1 MKRLL
6 ERLSTHC
13 ELISKAVADDSRP
26 FFPVRKAF
34 CVSRSVFFLFYFFL
48 LFFYSFNANCGQSWG
63 PWFLF
68 FDQFDGFVLFSLI
81 FWGAIFLSSSFYLT
95 LNMAVIQWVNFE
107 EKNKTSLHDIFF
119 SERQFLASLSVFVTA
134 PYIFI

>member
-1 MKRLL
+1 MNSFL
-6 ERLSTHC
+6 RLSPMI
-13 ELISKAVADDSRP
+13 LGL
-26 FFPVRKAF
+26 FFPFGKLFASLGRSFFSFIFFF
-34 CVSRSVFFLFYFFL
+34 C
-48 LFFYSFNANCGQSWG
+48 FFYSFNANCGQSWG

-95 LNMAVIQWVNFE
+95 LNMAVIQSVNFE